1 MSTKE
6 GTSGTLGH
14 PEVTTERHGDLFDA
28 NCPTRLLLD
37 RVGSKWTV
45 MIVLLLADGQEL
57 RFGALRRRMPGVS
70 QKMLTH
76 TLRQLEDDGLAH
88 RRVEPTSPP
97 AVHYSLTALGDTLVG
112 PLRELKRWAELN
124 MGAIDALRTAAVKA
138 RHDQ

>member
-1 MSTKE
+1 MNREE

-14 PEVTTERHGDLFDA
+14 PEVTTARHGDLFDA
-28 NCPTRLLLD
+28 TCPTRLLLD

-45 MIVLLLADGQEL
+45 MIVLLLADDQEL

-97 AVHYSLTALGDTLVG
+97 AVHYSLTALGDTLVC
-112 PLRELKRWAELN
+112 PLRELKRWAETN
-124 MGAIDALRTAAVKA
+124 MGAIDTLRTAAIKS
-138 RHDQ
+138 RYDQ

>member
-1 MSTKE
+1 MNGKE
-6 GTSGTLGH
+6 GTSGSPGH
-14 PEVTTERHGDLFDA
+14 PEVTTAGRGDLFDA
-28 NCPTRLLLD
+28 DCPTRLLLD

-45 MIVLLLADGQEL
+45 MIVLLLADDQEL

-112 PLRELKRWAELN
+112 PLRELKRWAETN
-124 MGAIDALRTAAVKA
+124 MGTIDALHTSAVKS
-138 RHDQ
+138 RRDQ